1 MRHNAV
7 TVPRAVPT
15 LYPPTLASESVT
27 PLARI
32 SSIASAC
39 LICSSCSVA
48 SSLAMSCGRGEDR
61 GKKTVM
67 GGNLAPS
74 QHGRMPATETCLQSF
89 LSLHAPP
96 FSQSLMPHPR
106 KR

>member
-7 TVPRAVPT
+7 TVPHAVPT
-15 LYPPTLASESVT
+15 LSPPTLASESVT

-39 LICSSCSVA
+39 LIWSSCSVA

-61 GKKTVM
+61 Y
-67 GGNLAPS
+67 GGVPCSITTWTDAS
-74 QHGRMPATETCLQSF
+74 Y
-89 LSLHAPP
+89 
-96 FSQSLMPHPR
+96 
-106 KR
+106 